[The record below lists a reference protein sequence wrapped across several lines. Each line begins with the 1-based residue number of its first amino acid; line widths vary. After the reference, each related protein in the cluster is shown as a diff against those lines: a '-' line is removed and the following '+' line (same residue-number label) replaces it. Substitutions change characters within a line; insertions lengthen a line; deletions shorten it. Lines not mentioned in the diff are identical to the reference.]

1 MKQWLLKKLKQLRQ
15 QIKKLNCKEAN
26 EMKQRKI
33 PLRKSVVSGEMKPK
47 KEMIRVTRSK
57 EGEVSIDP
65 TGKMPGR
72 GAYVSIEPEEVQKAW
87 DKQILD
93 RVLDVKLT
101 DEFYQELLDYVTHQK
116 ARKELFGK

>member
-1 MKQWLLKKLKQLRQ
+1 
-15 QIKKLNCKEAN
+15 
-26 EMKQRKI
+26 MKQRKI

-47 KEMIRVTRSK
+47 KEMIRITRSK

-72 GAYVSIEPEEVQKAW
+72 GAYVSLEPAEVQQAW
-87 DKQILD
+87 DKKILD
-93 RVLDVKLT
+93 RALESTLT

>member
-1 MKQWLLKKLKQLRQ
+1 
-15 QIKKLNCKEAN
+15 
-26 EMKQRKI
+26 MKQRKI

-47 KEMIRVTRSK
+47 KEMIRITRSK

-72 GAYVSIEPEEVQKAW
+72 GAYVSLEPAEVQQAW
-87 DKQILD
+87 DKKILD
-93 RVLDVKLT
+93 RALETTLT
-101 DEFYQELLDYVTHQK
+101 DEFYQELLNYVTHQK

>member
-1 MKQWLLKKLKQLRQ
+1 
-15 QIKKLNCKEAN
+15 
-26 EMKQRKI
+26 
-33 PLRKSVVSGEMKPK
+33 MKPK
-47 KEMIRVTRSK
+47 KEMIRITRSK

-72 GAYVSIEPEEVQKAW
+72 GAYVSLELAEVQQAW
-87 DKQILD
+87 DKKILD
-93 RVLDVKLT
+93 RALETTLT

>member
-1 MKQWLLKKLKQLRQ
+1 
-15 QIKKLNCKEAN
+15 
-26 EMKQRKI
+26 MKQRKI

-47 KEMIRVTRSK
+47 KEMIRITRSK

-72 GAYVSIEPEEVQKAW
+72 GAYVSLEPAEVQQAW
-87 DKQILD
+87 DKKILD
-93 RVLDVKLT
+93 RTLETTLT

>member
-1 MKQWLLKKLKQLRQ
+1 
-15 QIKKLNCKEAN
+15 
-26 EMKQRKI
+26 MKQRKI

-47 KEMIRVTRSK
+47 KEMVRITRSK

-72 GAYVSIEPEEVQKAW
+72 GAYVSREPEEVQQAW
-87 DKQILD
+87 DKKILD
-93 RVLDVKLT
+93 RVLDTTLT

>member
-1 MKQWLLKKLKQLRQ
+1 
-15 QIKKLNCKEAN
+15 
-26 EMKQRKI
+26 MKQRKI

-47 KEMIRVTRSK
+47 KEMIRITRSK

-72 GAYVSIEPEEVQKAW
+72 GAYVSLEPAEVQQAW
-87 DKQILD
+87 DKKILD
-93 RVLDVKLT
+93 RALETTLT
-101 DEFYQELLDYVTHQK
+101 DEFYQELLEYVTHQK

>member
-1 MKQWLLKKLKQLRQ
+1 
-15 QIKKLNCKEAN
+15 
-26 EMKQRKI
+26 MKQRKI

-47 KEMIRVTRSK
+47 KEMVRITRSK

-72 GAYVSIEPEEVQKAW
+72 GAYVSLEPEEVRQAW
-87 DKQILD
+87 DKKILD
-93 RVLDVKLT
+93 RVLETTLT

>member
-1 MKQWLLKKLKQLRQ
+1 
-15 QIKKLNCKEAN
+15 
-26 EMKQRKI
+26 MKQRKT

-47 KEMIRVTRSK
+47 KEMVRITRSK

-72 GAYVSIEPEEVQKAW
+72 GAYVSLEPEEVQQAW
-87 DKQILD
+87 DKKILD
-93 RVLDVKLT
+93 RVLETTLT